1 MSPNFINRNFRSY
14 VIITTFTILTLMSIQ
29 PAFLEFTERDLAYHM
44 IIEHTLFSF
53 LGALSVQIAEIILKL
68 LVSSNTNRKSNLKVT
83 VILFWTKFLRTIFS
97 VNRYGYVWLIIASA
111 LLIYWHIPSV
121 FDFAQLHE
129 QAHVAQHISF
139 IVVGAMGF
147 LAVRSLGE
155 SFKLFALF
163 ALNGI
168 MGFAGLMLSV
178 LDKPIYLVYSVN
190 SHNNAGIWMLTMC
203 IVLLV
208 IVLPA
213 YLIKRSLFY
222 ARIRQTSYHD
232 SNYRTTD

>member
-1 MSPNFINRNFRSY
+1 
-14 VIITTFTILTLMSIQ
+14 
-29 PAFLEFTERDLAYHM
+29 M
-44 IIEHTLFSF
+44 IVEHTMFFF
-53 LGALSVQIAEIILKL
+53 LGVLSVQVAEIILKL
-68 LVSSNTNRKSNLKVT
+68 LVSSDSKRKTDLKGT
-83 VILFWTKFLRTIFS
+83 LILFWTKFLRTIFS
-97 VNRYGYVWLIIASA
+97 VNRYGYVWIIMAA
-111 LLIYWHIPSV
+111 AILAFWHIPSV

-129 QAHVAQHISF
+129 QVHITQHISF
-139 IVVGAMGF
+139 VVVGAVSF

-168 MGFAGLMLSV
+168 TGFAGLMLSV
-178 LDKPIYLVYSVN
+178 LDKPIYIVYSVN

-213 YLIKRSLFY
+213 YLIKRALFY

>member
-1 MSPNFINRNFRSY
+1 
-14 VIITTFTILTLMSIQ
+14 
-29 PAFLEFTERDLAYHM
+29 M
-44 IIEHTLFSF
+44 IVEHTMFFF
-53 LGALSVQIAEIILKL
+53 LGVLSVQVAEIILKL
-68 LVSSNTNRKSNLKVT
+68 LVSSDSKRKTDLKGT
-83 VILFWTKFLRTIFS
+83 LILFWTKFLRTIFS
-97 VNRYGYVWLIIASA
+97 VNRYGYVWIIMAA
-111 LLIYWHIPSV
+111 AILAFWHIPSV
-121 FDFAQLHE
+121 FNFAQLHE
-129 QAHVAQHISF
+129 QVHITQHISF
-139 IVVGAMGF
+139 VVVGAVSF

-168 MGFAGLMLSV
+168 TGFAGLMLSV
-178 LDKPIYLVYSVN
+178 LDKPIYIVYSVN

-213 YLIKRSLFY
+213 YLIKRALFY

>member
-44 IIEHTLFSF
+44 IIEHTLFFF

-97 VNRYGYVWLIIASA
+97 VNRHGYVWLIIASA

-129 QAHVAQHISF
+129 QPHVAQHISF

>member
-1 MSPNFINRNFRSY
+1 
-14 VIITTFTILTLMSIQ
+14 MSIQ
-29 PAFLEFTERDLAYHM
+29 PAFLEFAERDLAYHM
-44 IIEHTLFSF
+44 IIEHTLFFF
-53 LGALSVQIAEIILKL
+53 LGVLSVQVTEIILKL
-68 LVSSNTNRKSNLKVT
+68 LVSSDSKRKTDLKGT
-83 VILFWTKFLRTIFS
+83 LILFWTKFLRTIFS
-97 VNRYGYVWLIIASA
+97 VNKYGYVWIIMAA
-111 LLIYWHIPSV
+111 AILAFWHIPSV

-129 QAHVAQHISF
+129 QVHIAQHISF
-139 IVVGAMGF
+139 VVVGAVSF
-147 LAVRSLGE
+147 LAVRSLGG

-163 ALNGI
+163 ALFALNGI
-168 MGFAGLMLSV
+168 TGFAGLMLSV
-178 LDKPIYLVYSVN
+178 LDKPIYIVYSVN

-213 YLIKRSLFY
+213 YLIKRALFY

>member
-29 PAFLEFTERDLAYHM
+29 TAFLEFTERDLAYHM
-44 IIEHTLFSF
+44 VIEHTLFFF
-53 LGALSVQIAEIILKL
+53 LGALSVHIAEIILKF

-83 VILFWTKFLRTIFS
+83 VILFWSKFLRTIFS

-111 LLIYWHIPSV
+111 LLIYWHTPSV

-163 ALNGI
+163 AINGI

-178 LDKPIYLVYSVN
+178 LNKPIYAVYSVN

-213 YLIKRSLFY
+213 YLIKRS
-222 ARIRQTSYHD
+222 
-232 SNYRTTD
+232 